1 MIDGEGEGSGTLAT
15 RATGD
20 TSKILIADDSEL
32 IRASIRELLASRDGW
47 IICGEACDGQQAVE
61 MTEELK
67 PDLIIVDLVMP
78 RLTGLQAAAEILK
91 KQPQVP
97 ILLYTMHQSNEMD
110 LEAKKT
116 GIRRVIAKSDSTEV
130 LLRGIEEL
138 LASKNAAASIPV
150 VLAEGQAQAETKI
163 IAEQLAE
170 TPANPEVMNGEPA
183 LGN

>member
-1 MIDGEGEGSGTLAT
+1 MIDAEGEGSGTLAT
-15 RATGD
+15 RATGA

-32 IRASIRELLASRDGW
+32 IRSSVRELLASKDGW
-47 IICGEACDGQQAVE
+47 VVCGEACDGQQAVE

-78 RLTGLQAAAEILK
+78 RLTGLQAATEILK
-91 KQPQVP
+91 KQPEIP

-116 GIRRVIAKSDSTEV
+116 GIRMVIAKSDSTDV

-138 LASKNAAASIPV
+138 LAQKSAAASVPV
-150 VLAEGQAQAETKI
+150 VLAEAQAQAETQI
-163 IAEQLAE
+163 NVEQLVE
-170 TPANPEVMNGEPA
+170 KPANPEVTNEEPA
-183 LGN
+183 QGN